1 MLKICRETEPINV
14 LMNCDFPLSP
24 RGFSGF
30 REKSVKHDGYQ
41 C

>member
-14 LMNCDFPLSP
+14 LTNCDFPLSP

-41 C
+41 